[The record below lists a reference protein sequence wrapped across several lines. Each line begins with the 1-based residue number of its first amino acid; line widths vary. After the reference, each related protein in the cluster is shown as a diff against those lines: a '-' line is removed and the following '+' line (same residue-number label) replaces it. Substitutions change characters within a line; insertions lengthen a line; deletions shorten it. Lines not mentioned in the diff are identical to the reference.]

1 MNNKSKI
8 VNESSLY
15 FVEGFDGYNYIIK
28 LDSLRNYE
36 AKVPADTFNVIR
48 TSVKRNL
55 ELYLALQLVS
65 PARSSEKILNEID
78 KLVQGG
84 VIILA

>member
-1 MNNKSKI
+1 MNIKSKI

-15 FVEGFDGYNYIIK
+15 FVEGFDGHNYIIK

-48 TSVKRNL
+48 MSVRRNL

-65 PARSSEKILNEID
+65 SARSSEKILNEID